1 MLKLAFYGRVST
13 EDQQDPESS
22 RAWQLHR
29 SQQLIEPH
37 GGALVAEYFD
47 CGHSRSLPWQ
57 RRPAASRLLDALRDP
72 DRRFAGVVIGEPQRA
87 FYGNQ
92 FSLIFPIFTHFGVQL
107 WVPEVGGP
115 VDPGSEAHDLVM
127 TLFGGM
133 SKGERTRV
141 KTGVR
146 AAMSAQTATEGRF
159 LGGRPPTATGWPTP
173 APTLTRAKPPSAPAC
188 TGWSP
193 TRPPP
198 RLWPVSS
205 SCSSPAM
212 GTTPSPSS

>member
-1 MLKLAFYGRVST
+1 MRLAFYGRVST

-37 GGALVAEYFD
+37 RGVLVAEYFD

-57 RRPAASRLLDALRDP
+57 RRPAASRLLEALQDP
-72 DRRFAGVVIGEPQRA
+72 DRGFAGVVIGEPQRA

-92 FSLIFPIFTHFGVQL
+92 FSLTFPIFTHYGVQL

-133 SKGERTRV
+133 SKGERTRI
-141 KTGVR
+141 KT
-146 AAMSAQTATEGRF
+146 
-159 LGGRPPTATGWPTP
+159 
-173 APTLTRAKPPSAPAC
+173 
-188 TGWSP
+188 
-193 TRPPP
+193 
-198 RLWPVSS
+198 
-205 SCSSPAM
+205 
-212 GTTPSPSS
+212 